1 MLEVCCFASAGE
13 RGNVIPC
20 HVVVVV
26 VAAAPASPVSLIP
39 GSLKAVPVV
48 VASLWNSTSSL
59 HSCANKLRC
68 ASLEAIAI
76 PRRYHPLQIVGRVS

>member
-13 RGNVIPC
+13 HGNVIPC

-26 VAAAPASPVSLIP
+26 VAAAAASPVSLIP

-76 PRRYHPLQIVGRVS
+76 PRRYHPLQIVDRVS